1 MAFQVSVTHWFL
13 LTPFCH
19 RAAVVSR
26 ETGEQRGKGASW
38 KQGQRDKGET
48 RGMKNGKA
56 EGGGTRGPSGGLRL
70 TVRTCVRTTLERR
83 SSSEQQNNGG
93 PRSPSDSPPGPPDS
107 NPSPST
113 QQDVLLKPLPGWAA
127 GGGAGGPPL

>member
-56 EGGGTRGPSGGLRL
+56 ERGGHPGSEWGAEADRQDLREDN
-70 TVRTCVRTTLERR
+70 VREK
-83 SSSEQQNNGG
+83 EQ
-93 PRSPSDSPPGPPDS
+93 
-107 NPSPST
+107 
-113 QQDVLLKPLPGWAA
+113 L
-127 GGGAGGPPL
+127 